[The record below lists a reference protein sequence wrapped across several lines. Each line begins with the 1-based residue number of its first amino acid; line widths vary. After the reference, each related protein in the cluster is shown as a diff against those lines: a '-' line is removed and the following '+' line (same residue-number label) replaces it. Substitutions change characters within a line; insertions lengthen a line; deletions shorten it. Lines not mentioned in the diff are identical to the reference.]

1 MEQNGTE
8 LKVLPLLATPNEAK
22 RGHSEATL
30 VHRVRVSGVPNEA
43 MVALFSASLPG
54 VNRAKQ
60 GQIGPGFTPPQHSE
74 RINLLIPQRA
84 SVLC

>member
-1 MEQNGTE
+1 MRLNETE
-8 LKVLPLLATPNEAK
+8 LKVSPLVATPDEANQS
-22 RGHSEATL
+22 HSEATL

-60 GQIGPGFTPPQHSE
+60 GQMGPGFTPRHSE
-74 RINLLIPQRA
+74 RINLLIPQCA
-84 SVLC
+84 SVLS